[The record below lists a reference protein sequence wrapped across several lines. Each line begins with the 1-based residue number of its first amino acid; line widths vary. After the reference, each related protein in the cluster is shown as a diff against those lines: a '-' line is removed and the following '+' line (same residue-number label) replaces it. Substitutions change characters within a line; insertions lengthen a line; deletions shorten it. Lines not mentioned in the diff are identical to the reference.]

1 MAENGRAA
9 RARAQVHDII
19 YLECIF
25 TAAMG

>member
-9 RARAQVHDII
+9 RARAQVHDIT